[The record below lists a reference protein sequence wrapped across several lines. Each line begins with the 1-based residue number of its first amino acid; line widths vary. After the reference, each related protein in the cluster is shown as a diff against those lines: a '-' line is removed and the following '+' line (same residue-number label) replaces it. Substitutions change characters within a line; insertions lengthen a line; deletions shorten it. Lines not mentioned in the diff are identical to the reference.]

1 MSYPLILSHLHK
13 SRPELLEDSCSLW
26 LNPSE
31 QELLDEI
38 TAPRKKRSYLLG
50 RYAAK
55 LGLSRYLQD
64 SDLLC
69 CSVERGALGQPVVKS
84 TLLDVPEVSLS
95 HSGNHGACIVFPAGQ
110 QFALDLEEI
119 KPKGNRSAAIEK
131 HLTEKEKELYT
142 RLKEEVGEV
151 ELLYLIWT
159 VKEALS
165 KVLRC
170 GLTLPF
176 EALGLDSLEWKE
188 GILHSRFTHFT
199 QYRGIGEWK
208 ENMALSLVFPWKSK
222 IIVNQDQV
230 L

>member
-1 MSYPLILSHLHK
+1 MHK
-13 SRPELLEDSCSLW
+13 SCPELLEEDCQLW
-26 LNPSE
+26 LNPAE
-31 QELLDEI
+31 IDLLEEI

-64 SDLLC
+64 PDLLT
-69 CSVERGALGQPVVKS
+69 CSVERGALGQPLVKS
-84 TLLDVPEVSLS
+84 QRMEVPEISLS
-95 HSGNHGACIVFPAGQ
+95 HSGNHGACLVFPAGQ
-110 QFALDLEEI
+110 QFGLDLEEI
-119 KPKGNRSAAIEK
+119 KPKGNRSAAIET
-131 HLTEKEKELYT
+131 HLTEKEQKLYARWKDT
-142 RLKEEVGEV
+142 VGEV

-188 GILHSRFTHFT
+188 GVLHSRFTHFI
-199 QYRGIGEWK
+199 QYRGISEWK
-208 ENMALSLVFPWKSK
+208 DNMALSLVFPWKSRILLNK
-222 IIVNQDQV
+222 DTS